1 MGEVDGEGDREEY
14 DIFTI
19 LIIDDQNIVVEE
31 FGPGS
36 RYNVIKE
43 EEKIEIVKQLVE
55 SDVEVRRYKR
65 TF

>member
-1 MGEVDGEGDREEY
+1 MEGDREEY

-36 RYNVIKE
+36 RYNINKE
-43 EEKIEIVKQLVE
+43 EEKIVIVEELV
-55 SDVEVRRYKR
+55 
-65 TF
+65 